1 MVRSFGLWL
10 VLAVVVLAGTPAPA
24 PAQPAEE
31 IQAAGGYAAGVTELI
46 QRTAGYEQLLG
57 RLDSL
62 TYDVAEG
69 LTGGAA
75 ARSSGDDLIARLRA
89 ELASIEADTEA
100 LPPVPALTDRGLTAQ
115 LASLRRFAVDGV
127 ETIAQSLD
135 SSVELFEAAMAGDP
149 DIFSELEMRGYDQ
162 TIEQLRI
169 ENAYLEEGRA
179 TIPEGAPERLLNG
192 IVVKINEATIEA
204 LLAMRP
210 MLADQP
216 IDEAGVARTQSLLS
230 EARQMIAMA
239 RVTVIRLTEQ
249 VEQMAP
255 QSVAEANNRDL
266 VLQVLDSYAQSFEVE
281 SGMVGQVDT
290 MLAVARGEIGAEQRE
305 DLLSSLAGLIDQR
318 LGLSAQ
324 RQRLAEGIQ

>member
-1 MVRSFGLWL
+1 
-10 VLAVVVLAGTPAPA
+10 
-24 PAQPAEE
+24 
-31 IQAAGGYAAGVTELI
+31 
-46 QRTAGYEQLLG
+46 
-57 RLDSL
+57 
-62 TYDVAEG
+62 
-69 LTGGAA
+69 
-75 ARSSGDDLIARLRA
+75 
-89 ELASIEADTEA
+89 
-100 LPPVPALTDRGLTAQ
+100 
-115 LASLRRFAVDGV
+115 
-127 ETIAQSLD
+127 
-135 SSVELFEAAMAGDP
+135 
-149 DIFSELEMRGYDQ
+149 
-162 TIEQLRI
+162 
-169 ENAYLEEGRA
+169 
-179 TIPEGAPERLLNG
+179 
-192 IVVKINEATIEA
+192 
-204 LLAMRP
+204 MRP